1 MGREMTLYQK
11 FYLACKLG
19 NADKAMAY
27 FLQAIDEDSDR
38 IINYFLLLWRR
49 YE

>member
-1 MGREMTLYQK
+1 MNREMTLYQR

-19 NADKAMAY
+19 NADKAMEY
-27 FLQAIDEDSDR
+27 FLRAIDEDNERLID
-38 IINYFLLLWRR
+38 YFLLLWRR